1 MRGPVRERCPASAE
15 PRCVVDLDYERLVEA
30 LNRHGVRYVVVGAIA
45 AIAHGYPLTT
55 EDLDV
60 TPATDPANVERLAT
74 ALRELGARLR
84 VPEDDAGLEFPVD
97 ARMLSQADM
106 WTLTTRFG
114 PLDLV
119 FRPAGTGGYDDL
131 RRDARVID
139 IGEAPVAVA
148 SLADV
153 IRSKEAANR
162 EKDRAQLPALR
173 RTLELVR
180 ERERARH
187 R

>member
-1 MRGPVRERCPASAE
+1 MA
-15 PRCVVDLDYERLVEA
+15 DLDYERLAEA
-30 LNRHGVRYVVVGAIA
+30 LNRHRVRYVVIGAIA

-55 EDLDV
+55 QDLDI
-60 TPATDPANVERLAT
+60 TPANDPPNLERLAA
-74 ALRELGARLR
+74 ALRELEARLR
-84 VPEDDAGLEFPVD
+84 VPEDEAGLEFPVD
-97 ARMLSQADM
+97 ARMLSQADT
-106 WTLTTRFG
+106 WALVTRFG

-119 FRPAGTGGYDDL
+119 FSPAGTGGYDDL
-131 RRDARVID
+131 RRDARTIELGD
-139 IGEAPVAVA
+139 TQFAVA

-180 ERERARH
+180 ERERTR
-187 R
+187 RP